1 VIWELLGNMAKLRRG
16 PHPRAPLCVNV
27 LIALSLVMLPVLR
40 EIPMAVLY
48 GLFLYQAGPCSRP
61 LFTSTGTCVVR
72 DDMTK
77 CV

>member
-1 VIWELLGNMAKLRRG
+1 
-16 PHPRAPLCVNV
+16 VNV